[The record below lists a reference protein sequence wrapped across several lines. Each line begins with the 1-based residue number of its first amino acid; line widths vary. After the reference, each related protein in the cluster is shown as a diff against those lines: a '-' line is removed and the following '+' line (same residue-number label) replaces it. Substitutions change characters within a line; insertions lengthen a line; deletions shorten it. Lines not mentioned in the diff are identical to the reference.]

1 MRFAFLRGVA
11 SFAFALVGGALFLFS
26 VPVAFGW
33 DRGPLSA
40 AGTAIA
46 ILGLSTMAGSYW
58 LIRNM
63 DGAPLA
69 AVCLKVA
76 LGLGGTF
83 LVVGLIALFIPIAN
97 TPMPTAYFLGVGCMC
112 IIAFYKFR
120 AYTRDH

>member
-11 SFAFALVGGALFLFS
+11 SFVFALVGFALFLFS
-26 VPVAFGW
+26 VPAAFGW

-40 AGTAIA
+40 AGTVIA
-46 ILGLSTMAGSYW
+46 TLGLSIMFGSYW
-58 LIRNM
+58 LIRKM

-69 AVCLKVA
+69 AVFLKFA

-83 LVVGLIALFIPIAN
+83 LVVGLIAPFIGGTNP
-97 TPMPTAYFLGVGCMC
+97 PMPTAYFLAVGCLC